1 MKQSIEY
8 NGKTI
13 KLPFNI
19 PGDMLKVDECYAE
32 NHISGESI
40 TLPRFAK
47 SVRDGIL
54 YYEWNANEEDKRLG
68 WGGSKLWNEVRS
80 GLNWFRQH
88 FAKEY
93 MVLLD

>member
-13 KLPFNI
+13 KLPFHI

-32 NHISGESI
+32 NHLSGESI

>member
-19 PGDMLKVDECYAE
+19 PGDMLKVDECIAE
-32 NHISGESI
+32 NYLSGQTI
-40 TLPRFAK
+40 KLPRFAK

-54 YYEWNANEEDKRLG
+54 YYEWEANAEDKRLG
-68 WGGSKLWNEVRS
+68 WGGSKLWDQVRS
-80 GLNWFRQH
+80 GLDWFRKH

>member
-13 KLPFNI
+13 KLPFHI

-32 NHISGESI
+32 NHLSGESI

-80 GLNWFRQH
+80 GLNWFRQN

>member
-13 KLPFNI
+13 KLPFHI

>member
-13 KLPFNI
+13 KLPFHI

-32 NHISGESI
+32 NHLSGESI

-54 YYEWNANEEDKRLG
+54 YYEWNANQEDKRLG

-80 GLNWFRQH
+80 GLNWFRQN

>member
-13 KLPFNI
+13 KLPFHI

-32 NHISGESI
+32 NHLSGESI

-68 WGGSKLWNEVRS
+68 WGGSKLWDQVRS
-80 GLNWFRQH
+80 GLDWFRRH

>member
-19 PGDMLKVDECYAE
+19 PGDMLKVDECVAE
-32 NHISGESI
+32 NHMSGETI
-40 TLPRFAK
+40 KLPSFAK

-54 YYEWNANEEDKRLG
+54 YYEWNATVEDQRLG
-68 WGGSKLWNEVRS
+68 WGGSKLWNKVRS
-80 GLNWFRQH
+80 GLRWFRLN
-88 FAKEY
+88 FAEEY

>member
-13 KLPFNI
+13 KLPFHI

-68 WGGSKLWNEVRS
+68 WGGSELWNNVRS

>member
-32 NHISGESI
+32 NHLSGESI

-68 WGGSKLWNEVRS
+68 WGGSKLWDQVRS
-80 GLNWFRQH
+80 GLNWFRKH